1 MKVLAYTS
9 PARGHLYPVVPIM
22 AELGRRGHSATLYSL
37 AGELGQLSPL
47 GIDGFAIDPA
57 IERIEIEDYRERSQL
72 GAIRSVF
79 KAFLKRSASEGPDL
93 EQAIAKHAPDVLLI
107 DINCWG
113 AATVAE
119 ASGRPW
125 AMYSPYLLPLPSKDA
140 PAYGPGLRPLGGPLG
155 ALRDTIVNRV
165 SERISFRSTMPQ
177 INALRSEH
185 SLGVLARFDDLLAA
199 PNLLLSLTA
208 EGFEY
213 PRGDWPA
220 NVKLVGP
227 MNWSPSFDGR
237 LHDEPVHRAA
247 LDQGSAP
254 GPRFPRP
261 LPPGPRFPKVV
272 PPGPRFPESQPPEPT
287 YPQRLLDAP
296 PWLDELADPLVLVTC
311 SSERQRDKRLL
322 HVALE
327 ALPKSGMSVLG
338 TTAAHDPADF
348 ASAPGSKIVRFI
360 SHDAVLQR
368 VACVVCHGGLGVTQ
382 KALAAEVPVV
392 VVPFGRDQAETAR
405 RVEFAKAGVRLSPRR
420 LTPKRLLDAVHS
432 ATECREGAQRASR
445 AYTAA
450 GGASAAADAIEAITK
465 RPSR

>member
-22 AELGRRGHSATLYSL
+22 AELAQRGHSATLYSL
-37 AGELGQLSPL
+37 AGEIEQLALL
-47 GIDGFAIDPA
+47 GIDGLAIDPA

-79 KAFLKRSASEGPDL
+79 RAFLKRSASEVPDL
-93 EQAIAKHAPDVLLI
+93 EQAIVKHDPDLLLI

-155 ALRDTIVNRV
+155 TIRDTIVNRV
-165 SERISFRSTMPQ
+165 SERISFQSTMPQ

-185 SLGVLARFDDLLAA
+185 GLHALARFDDLLAA
-199 PNLLLSLTA
+199 PKLLLSLTA

-213 PRGDWPA
+213 PRSDWPT
-220 NVKLVGP
+220 NVRLVGP
-227 MNWSPSFDGR
+227 MNWSPPFDGAA
-237 LHDEPVHRAA
+237 HDRPARGGA
-247 LDQGSAP
+247 LDEGS
-254 GPRFPRP
+254 
-261 LPPGPRFPKVV
+261 V
-272 PPGPRFPESQPPEPT
+272 PQPHSPEPT
-287 YPQRLLDAP
+287 QRPLDALR
-296 PWLDELADPLVLVTC
+296 WLDELADPLVLVTC
-311 SSERQRDKRLL
+311 STELQRDKRLL

-327 ALPKSGMSVLG
+327 ALPAAGISVLG
-338 TTAAHDPADF
+338 TTAAHDPASF
-348 ASAPGSKIVRFI
+348 ATAPGSKVVRFV
-360 SHDAVLQR
+360 SHDAVLGR
-368 VACVVCHGGLGVTQ
+368 AGCVICHGGLGITQ

-405 RVEFAKAGVRLSPRR
+405 RVEFAEAGVRLSPRR
-420 LTPKRLLDAVHS
+420 LTPTRLLKAVHS
-432 ATECREGAQRASR
+432 AMQCREGAQRVSR

-450 GGASAAADAIEAITK
+450 GGASAAADAIETIAK
-465 RPSR
+465 SASR

>member
-22 AELGRRGHSATLYSL
+22 AELARRGHSATLYSL
-37 AGELGQLSPL
+37 AGELKQLATL
-47 GIDGFAIDPA
+47 GIEGAAIDPA
-57 IERIEIEDYRERSQL
+57 IEHIEIEDYRERSQL

-79 KAFLKRSASEGPDL
+79 RAFLKRSASEAPDL
-93 EQAIAKHAPDVLLI
+93 QQAISKHDPDMLLI

-113 AATVAE
+113 AATAAE

-140 PAYGPGLRPLGGPLG
+140 PAYGPGLRPMGGPLG
-155 ALRDTIVNRV
+155 AMRDTLVNRV
-165 SERISFRSTMPQ
+165 SERISFQSAMPR

-185 SLGVLARFDDLLAA
+185 GLKTLARFDDLLAA

-213 PRGDWPA
+213 PRGDWPS

-227 MNWSPSFDGR
+227 MNWSPPFSGDP
-237 LHDEPVHRAA
+237 HDRPARGGA
-247 LDQGSAP
+247 LDE
-254 GPRFPRP
+254 GPVLKPPPPRP
-261 LPPGPRFPKVV
+261 DPSEPHRPEPPS
-272 PPGPRFPESQPPEPT
+272 SQPPTCIP
-287 YPQRLLDAP
+287 A
-296 PWLDELADPLVLVTC
+296 WLDELADPLVLVTC
-311 SSERQRDKRLL
+311 STELQRDKRLL

-327 ALPKSGMSVLG
+327 ALPTAGISVLG
-338 TTAAHDPADF
+338 TTAAHDPAGF
-348 ASAPGSKIVRFI
+348 ATAPGSKVVRFV
-360 SHDAVLQR
+360 SHDAVLGR
-368 VACVVCHGGLGVTQ
+368 AACVVCHGGLGITQ

-405 RVEFAKAGVRLSPRR
+405 RVELAKAGVRLSPRR
-420 LTPKRLLDAVHS
+420 LTPKRLLKAVHS
-432 ATECREGAQRASR
+432 AMECREGAQRVSR

-450 GGASAAADAIEAITK
+450 GGASAAADAMEAIVK
-465 RPSR
+465 DA

>member
-1 MKVLAYTS
+1 MKLLAYTS

-22 AELGRRGHSATLYSL
+22 AELALRGHSATLYSL
-37 AGELGQLSPL
+37 AGELGQLAPL
-47 GIDGFAIDPA
+47 GIEGTAIDPA
-57 IERIEIEDYRERSQL
+57 IERMEIEDYRERSQL

-93 EQAIAKHAPDVLLI
+93 EQAIAKHDPDVLLI

-119 ASGRPW
+119 ASERPW

-140 PAYGPGLRPLGGPLG
+140 PAYGPGLRPMGGPLG
-155 ALRDTIVNRV
+155 AVRDTIVNRV
-165 SERISFRSTMPQ
+165 SERISFQSTMPQ

-199 PNLLLSLTA
+199 PNLLLSLTT

-227 MNWSPSFDGR
+227 MNWSPPLDGPSHNG
-237 LHDEPVHRAA
+237 LAHRTA
-247 LDQGSAP
+247 LGEGSAP
-254 GPRFPRP
+254 EPH
-261 LPPGPRFPKVV
+261 
-272 PPGPRFPESQPPEPT
+272 SPEPT
-287 YPQRLLDAP
+287 SPQRLPDAP
-296 PWLDELADPLVLVTC
+296 TWLDELTDPLVLVTC
-311 SSERQRDKRLL
+311 STELQRDKRLL

-327 ALPKSGMSVLG
+327 ALPAAGISVLG
-338 TTAAHDPADF
+338 TTAAHDPDGF
-348 ASAPGSKIVRFI
+348 ATTPGSKVVRFV
-360 SHDAVLQR
+360 SHDAVLGR
-368 VACVVCHGGLGVTQ
+368 AACVVCHGGLGITQ

-405 RVEFAKAGVRLSPRR
+405 RVEFAKAGVRLPPRR

-432 ATECREGAQRASR
+432 AMGCREGAQRVSR

-450 GGASAAADAIEAITK
+450 GGASAAADAIETIARET
-465 RPSR
+465 SR

>member
-9 PARGHLYPVVPIM
+9 PARGHLYPVVPIV
-22 AELGRRGHSATLYSL
+22 AELARRGHDTTLYSL
-37 AGELGQLSPL
+37 AGELEQLAPL
-47 GIDGFAIDPA
+47 GIEGAAIDSA

-79 KAFLKRSASEGPDL
+79 RTFLKRSASEAPDL
-93 EQAIAKHAPDVLLI
+93 QRALAKHDPDLLLI

-140 PAYGPGLRPLGGPLG
+140 PAYGPGLRPMGGPLG
-155 ALRDTIVNRV
+155 AARDAIVNRV
-165 SERISFRSTMPQ
+165 SERISFQSTMPQ

-185 SLGVLARFDDLLAA
+185 GLAALARFDDLLAA
-199 PNLLLSLTA
+199 PSLLLSLTA

-213 PRGDWPA
+213 PRSDWPA

-227 MNWSPSFDGR
+227 MNWSP
-237 LHDEPVHRAA
+237 P
-247 LDQGSAP
+247 
-254 GPRFPRP
+254 
-261 LPPGPRFPKVV
+261 
-272 PPGPRFPESQPPEPT
+272 
-287 YPQRLLDAP
+287 LDASHDGLARTSAEGAP
-296 PWLDELADPLVLVTC
+296 PARQFSQAQEWLADLTDPLVLVTC
-311 SSERQRDKRLL
+311 STERQRDKRLL

-327 ALPKSGMSVLG
+327 ALPEAGMSVLG
-338 TTAAHDPADF
+338 TTAAHDPTDF
-348 ASAPGSKIVRFI
+348 ATAPGSKIVRFL

-368 VACVVCHGGLGVTQ
+368 TACVICHGGLGITQ

-405 RVEFAKAGVRLSPRR
+405 RVEFAEAGVRLPPRR
-420 LTPKRLLDAVHS
+420 LTPKRLLDAVQR
-432 ATECREGAQRASR
+432 AIECRAGAQRVSR

-450 GGASAAADAIEAITK
+450 GGASAAAEAMEAIAK
-465 RPSR
+465 DG